1 MGYLITGCTVVALP
15 IFGVIEVT
23 ERIKIKKQQRGEW
36 KIKNMI
42 KNESFKVGRRYSN
55 TAELL
60 TALVRPSKQWGPNQY
75 QVTKKKLNH
84 LFIKIFRLA
93 KMTGLS
99 LEHDQITKE
108 LSRKKQCLLN
118 ISVPWSRN
126 KYRLCVHRLRWGR
139 SRQSQLFLQVNTNCV
154 HRLEQKTPK
163 VFQYSNFEKVV
174 VRLKFS
180 LQSNRQLRWSQMC
193 DLQQFQLLIPFLK
206 KESKVSS
213 ICSVVH
219 FVFWFINTAAASSC
233 NLRCV
238 TCNFFRFS
246 SPFQTEEA
254 KKVQSPCL
262 YS

>member
-1 MGYLITGCTVVALP
+1 
-15 IFGVIEVT
+15 
-23 ERIKIKKQQRGEW
+23 
-36 KIKNMI
+36 
-42 KNESFKVGRRYSN
+42 
-55 TAELL
+55 
-60 TALVRPSKQWGPNQY
+60 
-75 QVTKKKLNH
+75 
-84 LFIKIFRLA
+84 
-93 KMTGLS
+93 MTGLS
-99 LEHDQITKE
+99 LEHDQIAKE
-108 LSRKKQCLLN
+108 LSKKQCLLN

-219 FVFWFINTAAASSC
+219 FVFWFINTAAGKEKESKDSSIFSVVHFVFWFFNTAAASSC